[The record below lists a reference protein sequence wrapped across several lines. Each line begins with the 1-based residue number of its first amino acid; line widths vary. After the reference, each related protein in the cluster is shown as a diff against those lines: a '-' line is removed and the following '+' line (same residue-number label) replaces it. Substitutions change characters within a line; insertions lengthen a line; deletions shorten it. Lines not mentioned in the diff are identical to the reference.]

1 MLKCT
6 TKMLLPTFFIVKIPF
21 ATQNHMYS
29 SIFLFCVVYVHPRQC
44 LVLSKITTFHP
55 FTKFFC
61 VHLFFFRCCR
71 LREPPL
77 EIGRIS
83 QTFVSSFSSIDL
95 PPKTHDFLRT
105 ALITL
110 FLVTVIFV
118 MFLCV
123 LLTAYIVISFT

>member
-1 MLKCT
+1 MYTSIFVLSFYVVFVAKPEGT
-6 TKMLLPTFFIVKIPF
+6 VLFFVTVKITVIVF
-21 ATQNHMYS
+21 KFCT
-29 SIFLFCVVYVHPRQC
+29 LFIC
-44 LVLSKITTFHP
+44 
-55 FTKFFC
+55 
-61 VHLFFFRCCR
+61 CCR
-71 LREPPL
+71 LRGPTL
-77 EIGRIS
+77 EIGRMS
-83 QTFVSSFSSIDL
+83 QTFMSSLASSADL